1 MSDSPASATPYEVLG
16 IAPSASSDE
25 LRRAYRRRLRET
37 HPDTGG
43 SPARFH
49 AVQAAWELIGDS
61 ASRSAYDRGTRAG
74 SVNTGRANDGTARPT
89 GSSTWAARAAPPSTA
104 SSSLKARSYGH
115 PGGQARERFLTLIR
129 EWAGRG
135 ADLDDPYEPVLVRS
149 APREIRRLLGKALAE
164 EQTARTLSDL
174 GMGFTVWND
183 VATPTGHKID
193 HLVLGPAGLLAVMSE
208 DWGEPVRLH
217 RGELSGDSI
226 AAGEQPVRDLV
237 RAARKLGR
245 SLGVKF
251 DGQVIVVP
259 DDALLEASSES
270 IEHGRNAGTLVISR
284 SRLASVMRS
293 GVSDGDARRR
303 GDVFEVRTRLQQ
315 GVTLV

>member
-16 IAPSASSDE
+16 TAPSASADE

-49 AVQAAWELIGDS
+49 AVQAAWQVVGDPV
-61 ASRSAYDRGTRAG
+61 SRSAYDRGSSARSAATG
-74 SVNTGRANDGTARPT
+74 SARPT
-89 GSSTWAARAAPPSTA
+89 GSSSWAARSAAPSTA
-104 SSSLKARSYGH
+104 SSLKARSYGH

-135 ADLDDPYEPVLVRS
+135 ADLVDPYDAALVRS
-149 APREIRRLLGKALAE
+149 APREIRWLLGKALAE

-183 VATPTGHKID
+183 VASPTGHKID
-193 HLVLGPAGLLAVMSE
+193 HVVLGPAGLLAVLSE

-217 RGELSGDSI
+217 RGELSGDAI
-226 AAGEQPVRDLV
+226 PDGEQPVRDLV
-237 RAARKLGR
+237 RSARKLGKA
-245 SLGVKF
+245 LGVRF

-259 DDALLEASSES
+259 DEALVDASAEAVDR
-270 IEHGRNAGTLVISR
+270 GRNAGTLVIAR
-284 SRLASVMRS
+284 SRLSSVMRS

-303 GDVFEVRTRLQQ
+303 GDVFDVRTRLQQ
-315 GVTLV
+315 GVQLV

>member
-16 IAPSASSDE
+16 VAPSVSGDE

-43 SPARFH
+43 SSARFH
-49 AVQAAWELIGDS
+49 AVQAAWEVLGDP

-74 SVNTGRANDGTARPT
+74 SVGSGSARPT
-89 GSSTWAARAAPPSTA
+89 GSATWAARAAAPSTA
-104 SSSLKARSYGH
+104 SSLKARSYGH

-135 ADLDDPYEPVLVRS
+135 ADLDDPYEPALVRS
-149 APREIRRLLGKALAE
+149 APREIRWLLGKALAE

-174 GMGFTVWND
+174 GMGFTIWND

-208 DWGEPVRLH
+208 DWGGPVRLQ
-217 RGELSGDSI
+217 RGELAGDAI
-226 AAGEQPVRDLV
+226 PDGEQPVRDLV

-245 SLGVKF
+245 SLGVGF

-259 DDALLEASSES
+259 DDALLETSSES
-270 IEHGRNAGTLVISR
+270 IDRGRNAGTIVISR
-284 SRLASVMRS
+284 SRLPGIMRS
-293 GVSDGDARRR
+293 GVSVGDARRR

-315 GVTLV
+315 GVKLV

>member
-16 IAPSASSDE
+16 IAPSASGDE

-49 AVQAAWELIGDS
+49 AVQAAWEVLGDPD
-61 ASRSAYDRGTRAG
+61 ARSAYDRGTSAG
-74 SVNTGRANDGTARPT
+74 SSRSGSARPT
-89 GSSTWAARAAPPSTA
+89 GSSSWAARAAAPSTA
-104 SSSLKARSYGH
+104 SSLKARSYGH

-135 ADLDDPYEPVLVRS
+135 ADLADPYDAVLVRS
-149 APREIRRLLGKALAE
+149 APREIRWLLGKALAE

-183 VATPTGHKID
+183 VATPTGQKID
-193 HLVLGPAGLLAVMSE
+193 HIVLGPAGLLAVQSE
-208 DWGEPVRLH
+208 DWGSPVRLH
-217 RGELSGDSI
+217 RGELTGDAI
-226 AAGEQPVRDLV
+226 PEGEQPVRDLV
-237 RAARKLGR
+237 RSARKLAK

-259 DDALLEASSES
+259 DEALVETSSES
-270 IEHGRNAGTLVISR
+270 VDRGRNAGTLVIAR
-284 SRLASVMRS
+284 SRLSAVMRS

-315 GVTLV
+315 GIRLV

>member
-16 IAPSASSDE
+16 IAPTASGDE

-49 AVQAAWELIGDS
+49 AVQAAWELIGDP
-61 ASRSAYDRGTRAG
+61 ASRTAYDRGARAG
-74 SVNTGRANDGTARPT
+74 SVNTGSARPT
-89 GSSTWAARAAPPSTA
+89 GSSTWAARAAAPSTA
-104 SSSLKARSYGH
+104 SSLKARSYGH

-135 ADLDDPYEPVLVRS
+135 ADLGDPYEPALVRS
-149 APREIRRLLGKALAE
+149 APREIRWLLGKALAE

-174 GMGFTVWND
+174 GMGFTIWND

-217 RGELSGDSI
+217 RGELTGDAI
-226 AAGEQPVRDLV
+226 PEGEQPVRDLV
-237 RAARKLGR
+237 RAARKLGK
-245 SLGVKF
+245 SLGVRF

-259 DDALLEASSES
+259 DDALLDTSSES
-270 IEHGRNAGTLVISR
+270 IERGRNAGTLVISR
-284 SRLASVMRS
+284 SRLPSVMRS
-293 GVSDGDARRR
+293 GVSEGDARRL

-315 GVTLV
+315 GVKLV

>member
-16 IAPSASSDE
+16 IAVTASGDE

-49 AVQAAWELIGDS
+49 AVQAAWDVLGDPV
-61 ASRSAYDRGTRAG
+61 SRSAYDRGASTSSTRTG
-74 SVNTGRANDGTARPT
+74 SARPT
-89 GSSTWAARAAPPSTA
+89 GSSAWAARSAAPSTA
-104 SSSLKARSYGH
+104 SSLKARSYGH

-135 ADLDDPYEPVLVRS
+135 ADLADPYEPSLVRS
-149 APREIRRLLGKALAE
+149 APREIRWLLGKALAE

-183 VATPTGHKID
+183 VATPTGQKID
-193 HLVLGPAGLLAVMSE
+193 HIVLGPAGLLAVLSE
-208 DWGEPVRLH
+208 DWGGPVRLH
-217 RGELSGDSI
+217 RGELVGDAI
-226 AAGEQPVRDLV
+226 ADGEQPVRDLV
-237 RAARKLGR
+237 RAARKLGK

-251 DGQVIVVP
+251 EGQVIVVP
-259 DDALLEASSES
+259 DDALVETSSES
-270 IEHGRNAGTLVISR
+270 VERGRNAGTLVIAR
-284 SRLASVMRS
+284 SRLSAVMRS

-315 GVTLV
+315 GVQLV

>member
-16 IAPSASSDE
+16 TAPSASSDE

-49 AVQAAWELIGDS
+49 AVQAAWQVIGDPV
-61 ASRSAYDRGTRAG
+61 SRSAYDRGASLRSAPAG
-74 SVNTGRANDGTARPT
+74 SARPT
-89 GSSTWAARAAPPSTA
+89 GSSSWAARTAAPSTA
-104 SSSLKARSYGH
+104 SSLKARSYGH
-115 PGGQARERFLTLIR
+115 PGGQARERFLSLIR

-135 ADLDDPYEPVLVRS
+135 PDLADPYEPALVRS
-149 APREIRRLLGKALAE
+149 APREIRWLLGKALAE

-183 VATPTGHKID
+183 VATPTGRKID
-193 HLVLGPAGLLAVMSE
+193 HIVLGPAGLLAVSSE

-217 RGELSGDSI
+217 RGELSGDAI
-226 AAGEQPVRDLV
+226 PDGEQPVRDLV
-237 RAARKLGR
+237 RAARKLAKT
-245 SLGVKF
+245 LGVKF

-259 DDALLEASSES
+259 DEALVENSTES
-270 IEHGRNAGTLVISR
+270 IERGRNAGTLVIAR
-284 SRLASVMRS
+284 SRLSSVMRS
-293 GVSDGDARRR
+293 GVSERQAPTR
-303 GDVFEVRTRLQQ
+303 GDVFEVRTRVQQ
-315 GVTLV
+315 GVQLV

>member
-16 IAPSASSDE
+16 VAVTASGDE

-49 AVQAAWELIGDS
+49 AVQAAWEVIGDP
-61 ASRSAYDRGTRAG
+61 ASRSAYDRGASRSSTRPG
-74 SVNTGRANDGTARPT
+74 SARPT
-89 GSSTWAARAAPPSTA
+89 GSSAWAARSAAPSTA
-104 SSSLKARSYGH
+104 SSLKARSYGH

-135 ADLDDPYEPVLVRS
+135 ADLADPYEPSLVRS
-149 APREIRRLLGKALAE
+149 APREIRWLLGKALAE
-164 EQTARTLSDL
+164 EQSARTLSDL

-183 VATPTGHKID
+183 VATPTGQKID
-193 HLVLGPAGLLAVMSE
+193 HVVLGPAGLLAVLSE
-208 DWGEPVRLH
+208 DWGGPVRLH
-217 RGELSGDSI
+217 RGELVGETI
-226 AAGEQPVRDLV
+226 PEGEQPVRELV
-237 RAARKLGR
+237 RAARKLGK

-259 DDALLEASSES
+259 DDALVETSSES
-270 IEHGRNAGTLVISR
+270 IERGRNAGTIVIAR
-284 SRLASVMRS
+284 SRLSAVMRS
-293 GVSDGDARRR
+293 GVPDGDARRR

-315 GVTLV
+315 GVQLV

>member
-16 IAPSASSDE
+16 ITPAASVE
-25 LRRAYRRRLRET
+25 EMRRAYRRRLRET

-49 AVQAAWELIGDS
+49 AVQAAWEVLGDPV
-61 ASRSAYDRGTRAG
+61 SRSAYDRGASAPSARSG
-74 SVNTGRANDGTARPT
+74 S
-89 GSSTWAARAAPPSTA
+89 ARAAGSSSWTARAAAPSTA
-104 SSSLKARSYGH
+104 SSLKARSYGH

-135 ADLDDPYEPVLVRS
+135 ADLADPYDAALVRS
-149 APREIRRLLGKALAE
+149 APREIRWLLGKALAE
-164 EQTARTLSDL
+164 EQTARSLSDL

-193 HLVLGPAGLLAVMSE
+193 HIVLGPAGLLALMSE
-208 DWGEPVRLH
+208 DWGESVRLH
-217 RGELSGDSI
+217 RGELTGDAI
-226 AAGEQPVRDLV
+226 PDGEQPIRDLV
-237 RAARKLGR
+237 RSARKLGR
-245 SLGVKF
+245 SLGVRF

-259 DDALLEASSES
+259 DGALVDASSES
-270 IEHGRNAGTLVISR
+270 IDRGRNAGTLVIAR
-284 SRLASVMRS
+284 SRLSDVMRS
-293 GVSDGDARRR
+293 GVPGGDARRR

-315 GVTLV
+315 GVQLV

>member
-16 IAPSASSDE
+16 ITPAASVDE
-25 LRRAYRRRLRET
+25 MRRAYRRRLRET

-49 AVQAAWELIGDS
+49 AVQAAWEVLGDP
-61 ASRSAYDRGTRAG
+61 ASRSAYDRGSSATSARSGSARPAG
-74 SVNTGRANDGTARPT
+74 SSSWTARASAP
-89 GSSTWAARAAPPSTA
+89 SSA
-104 SSSLKARSYGH
+104 SSLKARSYGH

-135 ADLDDPYEPVLVRS
+135 ADLADPYDAALVRS
-149 APREIRRLLGKALAE
+149 APREIRWLLGKALAE

-183 VATPTGHKID
+183 VATPTGNKLD
-193 HLVLGPAGLLAVMSE
+193 HIVLGPAGLFTVMSE
-208 DWGEPVRLH
+208 DWGESVRLH
-217 RGELSGDSI
+217 RGELSGDAI
-226 AAGEQPVRDLV
+226 DDGEQPVRDLV
-237 RAARKLGR
+237 RSARKLGR
-245 SLGVKF
+245 SLGVRF

-259 DDALLEASSES
+259 DGALTDASAES
-270 IEHGRNAGTLVISR
+270 IERGRNAGTVVIER
-284 SRLASVMRS
+284 SRLSDVMRS
-293 GVSDGDARRR
+293 GVSNGDARR

-315 GVTLV
+315 GVQLV

>member
-16 IAPSASSDE
+16 IAPTASGDE

-49 AVQAAWELIGDS
+49 AVQAAWEIVGDP
-61 ASRSAYDRGTRAG
+61 ASRSAYDRGARAG
-74 SVNTGRANDGTARPT
+74 SVNTGSARPT
-89 GSSTWAARAAPPSTA
+89 GSSAWAARASAPSTA
-104 SSSLKARSYGH
+104 SSLKARSYGH

-135 ADLDDPYEPVLVRS
+135 ADLDDPYEPSLVRS
-149 APREIRRLLGKALAE
+149 APREIRWLLGKALAE

-174 GMGFTVWND
+174 GMGFTIWND

-193 HLVLGPAGLLAVMSE
+193 HLVLGPAGLIAVMSE

-217 RGELSGDSI
+217 RGELSGENI
-226 AAGEQPVRDLV
+226 PEGEQPVRDLV
-237 RAARKLGR
+237 RAARKLGK
-245 SLGVKF
+245 SLGVRF

-259 DDALLEASSES
+259 DDALLDSSRES
-270 IEHGRNAGTLVISR
+270 IERGRNAGTLVIAR
-284 SRLASVMRS
+284 SRLSAVMRS
-293 GVSDGDARRR
+293 GVSEGDARRL

-315 GVTLV
+315 GVKLV